1 MCIRDRV
8 DHLLQLCKNYDDC
21 RNNQKRREASKKI
34 STSVNTI
41 CGASNKN
48 EFAKP
53 ILNALQKSGSNEAR
67 MRLFTIA
74 RKIGTE
80 WSASEKSKLAKE
92 CINQLMAPLQGL
104 SIQGSSVSVNGQAVL
119 ALCICASKEQA
130 NELVSLHND
139 PKLFQ
144 PCLYTH
150 GKTRT
155 QLDWVYNEFH
165 RDVDKVKKGK
175 HSNLQFSSY
184 AMGCAFRK
192 EKENDDGMAECAMPV
207 SYTHLD
213 VYKRQ
218 ELISEETQTSGTA
231 KRAMPAIR

>member
-1 MCIRDRV
+1 
-8 DHLLQLCKNYDDC
+8 
-21 RNNQKRREASKKI
+21 
-34 STSVNTI
+34 
-41 CGASNKN
+41 
-48 EFAKP
+48 
-53 ILNALQKSGSNEAR
+53 

-192 EKENDDGMAECAMPV
+192 EKENDDGMAECAMQIKVVGELCDVILSGCPDDNTLICCIMALGLICDQRYTNYLEHECVEAALKILVRLDAV

-213 VYKRQ
+213 GAD
-218 ELISEETQTSGTA
+218 L
-231 KRAMPAIR
+231 